1 MHTFSTLIQ
10 AAGVALMF
18 ISLWMLGGPWVFI
31 LGGSFFL
38 TAVGIMLERADK

>member
-18 ISLWMLGGPWVFI
+18 ISLWMLGPWVVI